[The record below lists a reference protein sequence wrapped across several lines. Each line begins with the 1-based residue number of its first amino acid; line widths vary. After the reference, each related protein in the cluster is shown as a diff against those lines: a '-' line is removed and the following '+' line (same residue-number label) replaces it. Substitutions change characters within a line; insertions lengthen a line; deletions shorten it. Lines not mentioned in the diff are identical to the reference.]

1 MWVLDIL
8 HFLFW
13 IGWVISFLSNKIR
26 KCFCLRK
33 SPFSI
38 MAISLFFFFFVSLVY
53 VMVGFK
59 KDHMKILVN
68 SQGLVRFSREC
79 QNPKMKKARLIKKE
93 MWMNQEMLR
102 RVSMRRKAVFQGWKW
117 IKRWLSGFI
126 VVVLV
131 VALEAYTTYKDFF
144 FPRYDWRSVSI
155 GYQIQIITWYQHR
168 RWKKWKIKS
177 VTFNKL

>member
-117 IKRWLSGFI
+117 IKMVEWLHCGCIGGSFRSLCNIQRFFFLDMIGE
-126 VVVLV
+126 VLV
-131 VALEAYTTYKDFF
+131 LDIKYK
-144 FPRYDWRSVSI
+144 
-155 GYQIQIITWYQHR
+155 
-168 RWKKWKIKS
+168 
-177 VTFNKL
+177 

>member
-1 MWVLDIL
+1 MWVLNIL

-26 KCFCLRK
+26 KCFCSRK

-38 MAISLFFFFFVSLVY
+38 MAISLFFFFFFFLICLCLGRIQEGSY
-53 VMVGFK
+53 E
-59 KDHMKILVN
+59 DLVN
-68 SQGLVRFSREC
+68 NQGLVRFSREC
-79 QNPKMKKARLIKKE
+79 QNPKMKKARLTKKE

-102 RVSMRRKAVFQGWKW
+102 RVSMKWKVVFQGWKW

-155 GYQIQIITWYQHR
+155 RYQIQIITWYQMEH
-168 RWKKWKIKS
+168 
-177 VTFNKL
+177 